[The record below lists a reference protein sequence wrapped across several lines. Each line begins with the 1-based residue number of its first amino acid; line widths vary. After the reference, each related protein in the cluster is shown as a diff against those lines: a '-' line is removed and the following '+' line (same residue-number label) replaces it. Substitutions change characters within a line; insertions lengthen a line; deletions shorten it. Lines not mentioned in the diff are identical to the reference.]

1 MKDEVITANTE
12 AESKS
17 VGNQSA
23 SDFVRRR
30 SEKLQG
36 VTQEESQEPAEEPSE
51 ATEEPEAV
59 ATEPEVAEESSEE
72 NVLSQF
78 NLDEM
83 SEEELSVLR
92 KKLIPGAEGR
102 IGELTAR
109 RKAAEEQLA
118 AIQYEQ
124 SQLKLKQP
132 EVKNNPFSDVNT
144 LDDLQ
149 EKANEVV
156 DVISWA
162 EDLLFES
169 DGYHADDEITQVEG
183 KPMTKAEVRK
193 ALLNARK
200 SRDSYIPDQLKKLQ
214 TIQDAHSM
222 RQQLG
227 SKAIEELEWLQ
238 GEEENEMKSQ
248 FINLMNDP
256 RLKSLEHSAPDL
268 YSQIPYFMSHAVNS
282 IYGRKIIKDSPVG
295 SKAKGNVTLDPS
307 SSTTPSSA
315 ASEKTDK
322 PITKAVREHQNRF
335 RSEGTKDSFIKMR
348 TLQLKNR

>member
-1 MKDEVITANTE
+1 MKDEVIAANTE
-12 AESKS
+12 AVSKS

-23 SDFVRRR
+23 SDFVRKR
-30 SEKLQG
+30 SEKFQ
-36 VTQEESQEPAEEPSE
+36 VKPEKSQEPTEEQSE
-51 ATEEPEAV
+51 ETEEPEAI
-59 ATEPEVAEESSEE
+59 AAEPEVVEESSEE

-102 IGELTAR
+102 IGELTAK

-118 AIQYEQ
+118 AIRHEQ
-124 SQLKLKQP
+124 SQLKLEEP
-132 EVKNNPFSDVNT
+132 EVKNNPFSDVDT
-144 LDDLQ
+144 LDALQ

-156 DVISWA
+156 EVISWA

-169 DGYHADDEITQVEG
+169 DGHHADDEITQVEG

-200 SRDSYIPDQLKKLQ
+200 SRDSYIPDQLKNLQ
-214 TIQDAHSM
+214 TVQDAYSM

-238 GEEENEMKSQ
+238 GEEENEIKSQ
-248 FINLMNDP
+248 FINIMSDP

-282 IYGRKIIKDSPVG
+282 IYGRKLIKDSPVG
-295 SKAKGNVTLDPS
+295 SKTKSNVTLDPS

-315 ASEKTDK
+315 ASEKTEK
-322 PITKAVREHQNRF
+322 PINKAVREHQNRF
-335 RSEGTKDSFIKMR
+335 KSEGTKKSFIEMR